1 MKAYHF
7 RLDALLR
14 LRRAEEQGARY
25 ALAAANRRLREAHAQ
40 MSTRQLAYEQL
51 PRSRAVLPASLFRS
65 EAAAGALSARALRHA
80 QLVFAH
86 AEADSNAQ
94 LGRWQLSRTRVAVL
108 ERLDDRRRAEHAV
121 EELKQEIR
129 ELDDIVGTRWGAAST
144 VNGHGNVNA
153 NANGNGG
160 ADSAAGR
167 GSVRR

>member
-1 MKAYHF
+1 
-7 RLDALLR
+7 
-14 LRRAEEQGARY
+14 
-25 ALAAANRRLREAHAQ
+25 
-40 MSTRQLAYEQL
+40 
-51 PRSRAVLPASLFRS
+51 
-65 EAAAGALSARALRHA
+65 
-80 QLVFAH
+80 
-86 AEADSNAQ
+86 
-94 LGRWQLSRTRVAVL
+94 VL